1 MNKID
6 GQFDYKKI
14 HLLTL
19 RRVINNKN
27 NNKNNNKKTIIISEL
42 HLQG

>member
-27 NNKNNNKKTIIISEL
+27 NNKKTIIISEL